1 MKLHFKIILA
11 FLCCFQA
18 CQTNSTFEQLDVNTV
33 DLTRITGEP
42 PSSESFFDSALWS
55 AVLSAAVLA
64 AISSTESS
72 YSLKSMDGSE
82 LDSEWIE

>member
-11 FLCCFQA
+11 FVCCLPA

-72 YSLKSMDGSE
+72 YSSKSMDGSE